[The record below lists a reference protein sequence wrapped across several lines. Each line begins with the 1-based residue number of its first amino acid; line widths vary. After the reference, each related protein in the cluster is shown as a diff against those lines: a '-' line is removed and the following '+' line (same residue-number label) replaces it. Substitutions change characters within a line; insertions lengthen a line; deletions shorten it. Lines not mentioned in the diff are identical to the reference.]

1 MQVIRRKR
9 KEFTPPKLD
18 GEPKQVKVGFPAGE
32 SDGDVLARAIW
43 NHYGTRGGAS
53 GGGWG
58 GPIPARPFLT
68 NAMRDNRLKYR
79 AAMRTSAAK
88 ILTGQVAI
96 KTTFEKLGAVAA
108 GDVQKSITALNTP
121 PNSPVTVA
129 LKGSSN
135 PLIDSGEMRGAVTW
149 KVD

>member
-9 KEFTPPKLD
+9 KDFKPPKLD
-18 GEPKQVKVGFPAGE
+18 GEPRRVKVGFPAGE
-32 SDGDVLARAIW
+32 TDEDVLNRAIW

-88 ILTGQVAI
+88 VLTGQVTIRA
-96 KTTFEKLGAVAA
+96 TFDKLGAVAA